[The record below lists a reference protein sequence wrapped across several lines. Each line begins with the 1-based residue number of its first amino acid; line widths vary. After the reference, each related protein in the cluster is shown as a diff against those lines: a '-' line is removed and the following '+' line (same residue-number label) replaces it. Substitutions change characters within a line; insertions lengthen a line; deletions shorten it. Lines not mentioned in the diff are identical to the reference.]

1 MKKINVKSCS
11 LIIIAGL
18 ATACSGE
25 YVNKE
30 KENKVL
36 EESKETTTFQS
47 GIIPSARTSM
57 EHIKGGKGKFFWEAE
72 DILWVDISYPVHQ
85 AVLQKKQRE
94 PNSFLQVPD
103 LLPKAT
109 LSIIRG
115 KTAQKEMK

>member
-72 DILWVDISYPVHQ
+72 DILWVDNGGNLIS
-85 AVLQKKQRE
+85 
-94 PNSFLQVPD
+94 
-103 LLPKAT
+103 
-109 LSIIRG
+109 SIIRG
-115 KTAQKEMK
+115 KTTQKEMK